1 MLKTLES
8 MSYAILYIFFKRGVR
23 EIFFCRYYFL
33 VIVLLKYNL
42 NFPEGGGG
50 PDPRTSSRS
59 AHDHDK
65 LYYFVH

>member
-1 MLKTLES
+1 MQYFIYFLKGVSEK
-8 MSYAILYIFFKRGVR
+8 YFFFVG
-23 EIFFCRYYFL
+23 INYFL

-59 AHDHDK
+59 AHGHDK